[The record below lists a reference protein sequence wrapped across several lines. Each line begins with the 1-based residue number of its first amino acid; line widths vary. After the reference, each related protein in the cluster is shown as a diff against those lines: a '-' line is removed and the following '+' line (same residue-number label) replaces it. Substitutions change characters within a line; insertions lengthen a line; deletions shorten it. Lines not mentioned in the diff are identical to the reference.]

1 MSEQTVTTNSED
13 TQPAASAVETK
24 AGSPKPPNVVWDDS
38 NMKMHY
44 ANVVNATCTRE
55 EVNIFFGLN
64 QAWNGTEKEFNVN
77 LTDRIMLNPFTAKRL
92 MQLLTNLLQDYESRN
107 CKLDVEVR
115 DRQPSV

>member
-55 EVNIFFGLN
+55 EFNIFFGLN
-64 QAWNGTEKEFNVN
+64 RAWNGTEKEFNVN

-92 MQLLTNLLQDYESRN
+92 MQLLTNLLQEYESRN
-107 CKLDVEVR
+107 GKLDVEVR
-115 DRQPSV
+115 DRQPSA

>member
-1 MSEQTVTTNSED
+1 MSEQVATSNSKD
-13 TQPAASAVETK
+13 PQPATKEVETK

-55 EVNIFFGLN
+55 EVNIFFGMN

-77 LTDRIMLNPFTAKRL
+77 LTDRIVLNPFTAKRL
-92 MQLLTNLLQDYESRN
+92 MVLLTNLLQQYESRN
-107 CKLDVEVR
+107 GKLEVEVR
-115 DRQPSV
+115 DQPPSV